1 MSQLF
6 HGGDLHAASNIF
18 GRPADDW
25 LDLSTGINQHSY
37 PAPVVAA
44 EVWQRLPYLQPAL
57 MDAAAGYYGQ
67 HACLASSGSQPII
80 ELLPRV
86 LRALGSTKT
95 AWLADVGY
103 QEHRHGWHQCGPIKT
118 YKGLCVQQATL
129 QIDNAMANDEV
140 GHLVIINPNN
150 PTGTLFSVAQLL
162 LWAQQ
167 LNNGFLVVDEAFID
181 TQPSASLLCQTLPDN
196 VVILRSVGKF
206 FGLAGI
212 RLGFTFAS
220 PRVLAA
226 LQQYIG
232 PWSVNG
238 PAQSI
243 AIAALNDQVWQQH
256 MRQQLILQAP
266 TQLHL
271 WQQPLLQLGASLAA
285 QHELFRSFAMTPNL
299 AHQLH
304 QSAAEQGIL
313 LRPVD
318 INSSKSLLR
327 FGNIDLSQT
336 KAIQRCQNW
345 LQSLHTRR

>member
-6 HGGDLHAASNIF
+6 HGGDLHAASALF

-37 PAPVVAA
+37 PAPAVAP

-57 MDAAAGYYGQ
+57 MDAAASYYGP
-67 HACLASSGSQPII
+67 HRCLASSGSQPII
-80 ELLPRV
+80 EILPQV
-86 LRALGSTKT
+86 LRALGSTKA

-118 YKGLCVQQATL
+118 YNGLCAQQATQ
-129 QIDNAMANDEV
+129 QIDSAMANGDV

-150 PTGTLFSVAQLL
+150 PTGTLFPVEQLL

-181 TQPSASLLCQTLPDN
+181 THPTASLLSQTLPDN
-196 VVILRSVGKF
+196 LVILRSVGKF

-220 PRVLAA
+220 PRVLTA
-226 LQQYIG
+226 LRQHIG

-238 PAQSI
+238 PAQSV
-243 AIAALNDQVWQQH
+243 AIAALNDQVWQQQ
-256 MRQQLILQAP
+256 MRQQLVRQAP
-266 TQLHL
+266 TQLQL
-271 WQQPLLQLGASLAA
+271 WHQPLLQLGTSLAA
-285 QHELFRSFAMTPNL
+285 QHELFRCFAMTPDL
-299 AHQLH
+299 AHKLH

-327 FGNIDLSQT
+327 FGNIDLS
-336 KAIQRCQNW
+336 KAKFQQRCQTW
-345 LQSLHTRR
+345 LQSLHTLR